1 MFHVDT
7 DKEMIIYEENS
18 EKKSCGFGTSEAFSL
33 VSKLWLRVGW
43 DLKYQY
49 SFTWLGRPIIQT
61 PEDMFRIQELIFSVK
76 PDVIIETG
84 IAHGGTLVFYAS
96 LCKAIGHGKVIG
108 IDIEIRPHNK
118 KALKEHSLT
127 PYFTLI
133 EGSSIDPA
141 IVEHVK
147 SLIKPGNKVIVF
159 LDSCH
164 QKAHVLAELEAY
176 GPLISVGSYIVAMD
190 GIMEEIVGAPR
201 TQEDWSWNNPKRAA
215 MEFVEKNKNFVIT
228 EPGFVFNEGSV
239 KERVTY
245 YPSGI
250 IKRIR

>member
-1 MFHVDT
+1 
-7 DKEMIIYEENS
+7 MIQIDNKNEIISYEENG
-18 EKKSCGFGTSEAFSL
+18 EEKSCTFGTPKAFSL
-33 VSKLWLRVGW
+33 ISKLWLRIGW
-43 DLKYQY
+43 DVKYQY

-61 PEDMFRIQELIFSVK
+61 PEDMFRIQELIFSVR

-84 IAHGGTLVFYAS
+84 IAHGGSLIFYAS
-96 LCKAIGHGKVIG
+96 ICKAMDCGKVIG

-118 KALKEHSLT
+118 KALGEHSLL
-127 PYFTLI
+127 PYYTLI
-133 EGSSIDPA
+133 EGSSIDPV
-141 IVEHVK
+141 IVNKVK
-147 SLIKPGNKVIVF
+147 SMIKPGDKVIVF

-176 GPLISVGSYIVAMD
+176 GPLVSIGSYIVAMD

-201 TQEDWSWNNPKRAA
+201 TQVDWSWNNPKRAA
-215 MEFVEKNKNFVIT
+215 MEFVEKNKNFVIV
-228 EPGFVFNEGSV
+228 EPEFVFNEGSV

-250 IKRIR
+250 IMRIE